1 MNYQKNSSQ
10 LVRAARMVVV
20 LLAGIFLTASARAQ
34 TSPERFLFIFDTS
47 AAMKKRLPAVDKAI
61 DTMLA
66 LSLGGRLH
74 YGDDVGVWTFDH
86 ELRTG
91 EFPLQSWSPD
101 NAATFAAN
109 LKTFLGKQRYA
120 NGTTF
125 DALQPL
131 LNQVVRSSERL
142 TVLIFCDGQNEIS
155 WTPYDT
161 GINQLFQ
168 QRQAERKKLNEPFV
182 LVLRSQRGEFTGCVV
197 GFPPDAI
204 NVPDFPPLPAP
215 APTPLPAP
223 TNQPVVAP
231 VVPTPSL
238 IIIGT
243 KVGTNLP
250 PPEPTPAP
258 VTNVVVIAATNPPP
272 MQPQTNAPLMAPT
285 NAATIAPILPPTK
298 TNAVVSLQKSETSS
312 GRSLVIGAIL
322 LAVAGALVILVLRR
336 PGRADRSSLITR
348 SMNQKK

>member
-1 MNYQKNSSQ
+1 
-10 LVRAARMVVV
+10 MVVV
-20 LLAGIFLTASARAQ
+20 LLAGIFLAASARAQ
-34 TSPERFLFIFDTS
+34 TTPERFLFIFDTS
-47 AAMKKRLPAVDKAI
+47 AAMKKYLPAVDKAL

-74 YGDDVGVWTFDH
+74 SGDDIGVWTFDH
-86 ELRTG
+86 EMRSG

-101 NAATFAAN
+101 NAAKFASN
-109 LKTFLGKQRYA
+109 LKTFLSKQRYA

-161 GINQLFQ
+161 GVNQLFQ
-168 QRQAERKKLNEPFV
+168 QRQAERKKSNEPFV
-182 LVLRSQRGEFTGCVV
+182 LVLRAQRGEFTGCVV

-204 NVPDFPPLPAP
+204 NIPNFPPLPAP

-223 TNQPVVAP
+223 TNPPVVAP
-231 VVPTPSL
+231 AVPSPSL

-258 VTNVVVIAATNPPP
+258 VTNVVVIVVTNPPP
-272 MQPQTNAPLMAPT
+272 VMAPT
-285 NAATIAPILPPTK
+285 NAAAIAPILPPAK
-298 TNAVVSLQKSETSS
+298 TNVMASLQKSETGS
-312 GRSLVIGAIL
+312 GHSLVIGAIL
-322 LAVAGALVILVLRR
+322 LTVAGALVILVLRR
-336 PGRADRSSLITR
+336 PGQADRSSLITR

>member
-1 MNYQKNSSQ
+1 MNNQKNSSQ
-10 LVRAARMVVV
+10 LVRAARLVVV
-20 LLAGIFLTASARAQ
+20 LLGGIFLAASARAQ
-34 TSPERFLFIFDTS
+34 SAPERFLFVFDTS
-47 AAMKKRLPAVDKAI
+47 AAMKKCLPAVDKAL

-66 LSLGGRLH
+66 LSLGGHLH
-74 YGDDVGVWTFDH
+74 SGDDIGVWTFDH
-86 ELRTG
+86 EMRSG

-101 NAATFAAN
+101 NAAKFASN

-120 NGTTF
+120 NDTTF

-182 LVLRSQRGEFTGCVV
+182 LVLRSQRGAFTGCVV

-204 NVPDFPPLPAP
+204 NIPDFPPLPAP
-215 APTPLPAP
+215 TPPAP
-223 TNQPVVAP
+223 VQTNPPIVAP

-258 VTNVVVIAATNPPP
+258 VTNVVVIVVTNPPP
-272 MQPQTNAPLMAPT
+272 VPPQTNTPVMAPT
-285 NAATIAPILPPTK
+285 NAAAIAPILPSAK
-298 TNAVVSLQKSETSS
+298 TNAVVSSQKSETSS

-322 LAVAGALVILVLRR
+322 LAVAGTLVILVLRR

>member
-1 MNYQKNSSQ
+1 
-10 LVRAARMVVV
+10 
-20 LLAGIFLTASARAQ
+20 
-34 TSPERFLFIFDTS
+34 
-47 AAMKKRLPAVDKAI
+47 
-61 DTMLA
+61 MLA
-66 LSLGGRLH
+66 LSLSGRLH
-74 YGDDVGVWTFDH
+74 SGDDIGVWTFDH
-86 ELRTG
+86 EMRTG

-101 NAATFAAN
+101 NAAKFASN

-168 QRQAERKKLNEPFV
+168 QRQAERKKSNEPFV

-223 TNQPVVAP
+223 TNQPAVAP

-258 VTNVVVIAATNPPP
+258 VTNVVVIVVTNPPP
-272 MQPQTNAPLMAPT
+272 VVMALTNAVA
-285 NAATIAPILPPTK
+285 IAPILPSAK
-298 TNAVVSLQKSETSS
+298 TNAVMSLQKSETSS
-312 GRSLVIGAIL
+312 GSSLVIGAVL